1 MKKHPDTI
9 AGDIMNNVKIIAKNK
24 KARHNYSILD
34 SYEAGIVLQGT
45 EVKSVRNGN
54 LNFRDSYAQ
63 VKNGELWL
71 VDMHISPYE
80 QGNINNHDPDR
91 NRKLLMHARE
101 IERIRKGIDE
111 KGLTLVPLSMYLKKG
126 RVKVEIGLARGK
138 HLWDKRDDERTRDAQ
153 REMERAKRSEA

>member
-1 MKKHPDTI
+1 MD
-9 AGDIMNNVKIIAKNK
+9 NVKIIAKNK
-24 KARHNYSILD
+24 KARHNYSVLD
-34 SYEAGIVLQGT
+34 SFEAGIVLQGT

-111 KGLTLVPLSMYLKKG
+111 KGLTLVPLSVYLKKG

-138 HLWDKRDDERTRDAQ
+138 RLWDKRDDERSRDAQ